1 MNYSRGEFNF
11 VLLFA
16 IFAGVA
22 ILILAIYGASQFAST
37 GRFQT
42 STLVAKQLDILTDP
56 FQAGF
61 ASAQKNEISF
71 NQNITIKSS
80 CENFTEFGSN
90 DLSVL
95 IDMDLGQEKYGTPIK
110 INDKYIFSSEYI
122 SGRKIYSLSK
132 SFSFP
137 FKVSDYLI
145 FFSEEDH
152 FCLED
157 SPDWFKQQLQ
167 NLEIPVLKFR
177 ECKNN
182 EYYTQVCFSDPAC
195 DIYVSGGCNGPD
207 CENEY
212 DIGAV
217 SKEGIILYYQK
228 DLLLPAIF
236 SNPSIYNCNVNR
248 LLQKASFLTDIYSE
262 KALIL
267 NQKDCINYLQSDLD
281 SFKQQ
286 IDSNADIRSL
296 HSIQYNLLIKN
307 REGSCR
313 VW

>member
-1 MNYSRGEFNF
+1 MNNSRGEFNF

-22 ILILAIYGASQFAST
+22 ILALAIYGASQFAST

-71 NQNITIKSS
+71 NQNVTIKNV
-80 CENFTEFGSN
+80 CENFTQFGYN
-90 DLSVL
+90 ELSVL
-95 IDMDLGQEKYGTPIK
+95 IDMDLGEEKYGTPIK
-110 INDKYIFSSEYI
+110 INDKYIFSSKQI
-122 SGRKIYSLSK
+122 SGRKVYSLSK
-132 SFSFP
+132 SFNFP

-145 FFSEEDH
+145 FFSEDESYC
-152 FCLED
+152 FED
-157 SPDWFKQQLQ
+157 SPDWFKQELQ
-167 NLEIPVLKFR
+167 NLDFPNLKFKD
-177 ECKNN
+177 CKNN
-182 EYYTQVCFSDPAC
+182 ELYTQVCFSDSAC
-195 DIYVSGGCNGPD
+195 EIYVSGGCSGPD

-217 SKEGIILYYQK
+217 SKKGSILYYQT

-236 SNPSIYNCNVNR
+236 SEPNIYNCNVNR
-248 LLQKASFLTDIYSE
+248 LLQKASILTEIYSE
-262 KALIL
+262 KAALL
-267 NQKDCINYLQSDLD
+267 NQKDCINYLQSDLE
-281 SFKQQ
+281 SLKQQ

-296 HSIQYNLLIKN
+296 HSLQYNLLIKN
-307 REGSCR
+307 RQGSCR